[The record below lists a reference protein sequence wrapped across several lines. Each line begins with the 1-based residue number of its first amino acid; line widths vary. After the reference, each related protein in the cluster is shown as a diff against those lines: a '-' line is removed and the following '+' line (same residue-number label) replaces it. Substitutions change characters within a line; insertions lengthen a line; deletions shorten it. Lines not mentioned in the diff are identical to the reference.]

1 MLRTEIQGGASRVS
15 PAPKRTKSLARFSPQ
30 PLNPGAS
37 APQSSPSTRRVNIHR
52 YPVALCPPRVSR
64 IYAMGHS
71 FPTFRN
77 SGILPQ
83 RWCAEYPSDE
93 ESNWC
98 TLWFCSHAVGR
109 SRSIELSLA
118 GKSNEV
124 KSCSNDATH
133 AREHEQVDCTRVITV
148 RFFPLPERS
157 KRVGGVLA
165 LAYVTAKGLFTTTQ
179 ANDQLCSLAA

>member
-1 MLRTEIQGGASRVS
+1 MLIRTRRETYDCHTYATSTFCAQRPVTDVLRCSALKSKEGLS

-30 PLNPGAS
+30 PLNPGVS
-37 APQSSPSTRRVNIHR
+37 APQSSPSTRRVN
-52 YPVALCPPRVSR
+52 
-64 IYAMGHS
+64 
-71 FPTFRN
+71 
-77 SGILPQ
+77 ILPQ

-124 KSCSNDATH
+124 KSCSNDAMH
-133 AREHEQVDCTRVITV
+133 AREHEQ
-148 RFFPLPERS
+148 
-157 KRVGGVLA
+157 KGGRCPGA
-165 LAYVTAKGLFTTTQ
+165 RPRHGQGTIYNYSGQ
-179 ANDQLCSLAA
+179 